1 MGTVSSNIHI
11 FFERSMMTMSGRN
24 AVDKMLGGMV
34 DGGFI
39 FHSEAIQV
47 SIESGIQSGGVETG

>member
-1 MGTVSSNIHI
+1 MGTISSNIHI

-34 DGGFI
+34 DGGL
-39 FHSEAIQV
+39 SSALQP
-47 SIESGIQSGGVETG
+47 SKSA